1 MMSDSFPMGLS
12 SSPTSF
18 EAAVLE
24 PGVIRLSSFRDVQ
37 IEYEGNDAEV
47 LSSNHPI
54 RWEFI

>member
-1 MMSDSFPMGLS
+1 MMSGSFPMGLS
-12 SSPTSF
+12 SSPTAS
-18 EAAVLE
+18 EVAVLE
-24 PGVIRLSSFRDVQ
+24 PDVIRLSSFMDVQ

>member
-1 MMSDSFPMGLS
+1 MGLS

-24 PGVIRLSSFRDVQ
+24 PGVIRLSSFMDVQ